1 MDTRETERILALR
14 QLDALAVL
22 DSKVADG
29 LEHITHL
36 AARHFKVPMAF
47 ISLIDG
53 ERQWIKRSVGMTMR
67 ETPRK
72 ESFCDYTIRTAEP
85 MVIEDTHLDP
95 RFRDF
100 PLVTGPSA
108 VRFYA
113 GAPLLTAD
121 GHAIGSFCIA
131 DKVPRTMSED
141 DRAQLQRLASLVMS
155 HLSLRRAVDRLDP
168 ISGMANSHQLADE
181 LDLLATMGVS
191 EKRALVYLDMPD
203 AAAAHDIASALGAAA
218 YDELVRNTGRRLQTL
233 MHEHATVFHIVG
245 TRFALLSHAHDVENF
260 HTVLGGM
267 DDAFDAPLHIQNIP
281 LNLALNAGMVSF
293 NTDREGVLDAPRKA
307 LAAIKQAQSEQR
319 RWSIYNE
326 QEDDTHRRAFRLL
339 NDIPQVLHA
348 DEFRL
353 VFQPKLDLASNT
365 CHSAEALLRWT
376 HAELGAISPAE
387 FIPLVEKTAL
397 VKPVTD
403 WVLESAFRQM
413 RAWAAIGKRPK
424 IALNVSARN
433 LEEPNICARL
443 AELCNR
449 YDISPSQI
457 EIECT
462 EGLWMNSEK
471 VLQTLHDIRSLGM
484 SIALD
489 DFGTGYSNFSYLQ
502 YVPATTVKL
511 DQSLIRNVH
520 ANQRDQRIVRSI
532 IALAKDLD
540 YRIVAEGVET
550 EEIMGLVKEWGC
562 DEVQGYFFARP
573 VAAEE
578 FLTYLN

>member
-1 MDTRETERILALR
+1 MDTRETERILALQ

-36 AARHFKVPMAF
+36 ASRHFKVPMAF

-85 MVIEDTHLDP
+85 MVIEDTLLDP

-131 DKVPRTMSED
+131 DKIPRTLSED
-141 DRAQLQRLASLVMS
+141 DRAQLQRMASLVMS

-168 ISGMANSHQLADE
+168 ISGMANSHQLVDE
-181 LDLLATMGVS
+181 LDLLVAMGVT

-218 YDELVRNTGRRLQTL
+218 YDELVRNTGQRLQTL

-245 TRFALLSHAHDVENF
+245 TRFALLSHAHDVESF
-260 HTVLGGM
+260 HAVLGGM
-267 DDAFDAPLHIQNIP
+267 DEAFDAPLHIRNIP

-376 HAELGAISPAE
+376 HAELGVISPAE

-413 RAWAAIGKRPK
+413 SAWAAIGKHPK

-578 FLTYLN
+578 FLTYLR